1 MRIIVAPAKRMREDD
16 TLPYQHLPVFL
27 KEAEQ
32 LKDIINGLSYADQ
45 KRAWACNERIAMA
58 TSEKFRHMNL
68 TSALTPAVLAYD
80 GIQYTYMAPEA
91 FEEEQ
96 FAYCEEHLRILSG
109 FYGVLKPF
117 DGVTPYRLEMNA
129 RLKMA
134 GYRSLY
140 DFWKDKLYRE
150 VMDDSHVLVNLASQE
165 YSKAIAP
172 YLTEGDRMVTCIFG
186 VWEKNKVVQKGVYA
200 KMARGLMSRWMAER
214 NVQDPQELKAFREE
228 GYTYREDL
236 SSLNEYVFLRSR

>member
-1 MRIIVAPAKRMREDD
+1 
-16 TLPYQHLPVFL
+16 
-27 KEAEQ
+27 
-32 LKDIINGLSYADQ
+32 
-45 KRAWACNERIAMA
+45 
-58 TSEKFRHMNL
+58 MNL